1 MLRRWRSRRAAK
13 AYVTRLGPRLRGAFG
28 TSATYKQGQIERGI
42 RELRLDPDYALFG
55 YALFLDRAA
64 FDALLGAL
72 PNRAAFEEARA
83 ALLRVLGQRPQ
94 FDASAGGAGEDFPT
108 ATAGTRMTAA
118 AIMAVTGVA
127 AMAAADRSAA
137 HRAPTAAREAPV
149 SEPGHSRRRAVSV
162 NCC

>member
-13 AYVTRLGPRLRGAFG
+13 AYATRLGPWLRRAFG

-72 PNRAAFEEARA
+72 PDRAAFEQARA
-83 ALLRVLGQRPQ
+83 ALMRELGQPPKSH
-94 FDASAGGAGEDFPT
+94 ASPSGAGMD
-108 ATAGTRMTAA
+108 GTW
-118 AIMAVTGVA
+118 
-127 AMAAADRSAA
+127 
-137 HRAPTAAREAPV
+137 
-149 SEPGHSRRRAVSV
+149 PGGHGGHTHDGGDHHGGGGGGDSGGGDGGGGGGGD
-162 NCC
+162 